1 MKRSHGTVLGAL
13 TLLLVP
19 LPAMAAPFCVKVT
32 GVPAQ
37 CLYVDPAQCQREA
50 QRAGGRC
57 DTNPREYTAPV
68 SALGYCLAQAGNA
81 LSCVYPAYADCE
93 NDARRLGG
101 SCVAAAKPKG
111 PRPAAEPGKDPFE
124 LTRP

>member
-1 MKRSHGTVLGAL
+1 MRTLHKIFLGGL
-13 TLLLVP
+13 TLALAP
-19 LPAMAAPFCVKVT
+19 LPALAAPFCVKVT

-37 CLYVDPAQCQREA
+37 CLYVDPVQCQREA

-57 DTNPREYTAPV
+57 DTNPREFTAPV
-68 SALGYCLAQAGNA
+68 SALGYCLARAGNV

-101 SCVAAAKPKG
+101 SCVAANRPSG
-111 PRPAAEPGKDPFE
+111 PRPVKEPGTDPFE
-124 LTRP
+124 LKRP

>member
-1 MKRSHGTVLGAL
+1 MRTLHTIFLGGL
-13 TLLLVP
+13 TLALVP
-19 LPAMAAPFCVKVT
+19 LPALAAPFCVKVT

-37 CLYVDPAQCQREA
+37 CLYVDPVQCQREA

-57 DTNPREYTAPV
+57 DTNPREFTAPV
-68 SALGYCLAQAGNA
+68 SALGYCLARAGNV

-101 SCVAAAKPKG
+101 SCVAANRPSG
-111 PRPAAEPGKDPFE
+111 PRPVKEPGTDPFE
-124 LTRP
+124 LKRP